1 MSTLRELARELYSQG
16 MPLIEVAERVGRTRQ
31 TVYKWKKQDAARG
44 LDWDRLR
51 LENTIT
57 DDQFRKRQQAFLVE
71 MFTAFEKDRE
81 KLSEIDD
88 PEKRLELI
96 DRYANVFYKLMNAA
110 KRAEPEIAV
119 SEVVTKTVRII
130 GDLASR
136 SDRADVLQFLLDH
149 LEDVKEAVLREL

>member
-1 MSTLRELARELYSQG
+1 MSLRELARELYAQG
-16 MPLIEVAERVGRTRQ
+16 MALTEVADRVGRTRQ
-31 TVYKWKKQDAARG
+31 TLYKWKADDAKRG

-51 LENTIT
+51 LENTLT

-71 MFTAFEKDRE
+71 MFSAFEKDRE
-81 KLSEIDD
+81 LLSQIED

-110 KRAEPEIAV
+110 KRAEPEIAI
-119 SEVVTKTVRII
+119 SEVVTKTVKII

-136 SDRADVLQFLLDH
+136 HSRADVLQFLLDH
-149 LEDVKEAVLREL
+149 LEDVKEAVLKEF